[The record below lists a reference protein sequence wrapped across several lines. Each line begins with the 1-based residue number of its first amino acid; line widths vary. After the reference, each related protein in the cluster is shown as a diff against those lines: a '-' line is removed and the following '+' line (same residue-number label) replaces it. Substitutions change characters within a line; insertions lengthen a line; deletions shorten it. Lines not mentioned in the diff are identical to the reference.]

1 MSATP
6 QFSDCC
12 VKNGLVEGAA
22 PPYLTQMDSFTPEK
36 LLLAAILIPCLIIAI
51 VFHEV
56 AHGWT
61 ALALGDSTAKDRN
74 RLSFNPLRH
83 VDPMGTLV
91 VPGAMLLLGGPV
103 FGWAK
108 PVPVLKDRLNNPRF
122 GMMAVGAAGPA
133 MNFLLAAIGAVAL
146 GLFASYFAGSTGQN
160 IGIAAQAMTTF
171 IVINIF
177 LALFNLLPI
186 PPFDGSHIVEG
197 LLPPRAARIY
207 EKARPAGMLLFFGL
221 IALSWFAPGLGVI
234 ENLVGP
240 PVGWAL
246 ERYLDL
252 ARLVAGE

>member
-1 MSATP
+1 
-6 QFSDCC
+6 
-12 VKNGLVEGAA
+12 
-22 PPYLTQMDSFTPEK
+22 MDSFTPEN
-36 LLLAAILIPCLIIAI
+36 LLLAAIIIPCLIIAI
-51 VFHEV
+51 VLHEI

-61 ALALGDSTAKDRN
+61 ALALGDPTAKERN
-74 RLSFNPLRH
+74 RLSLNPLKH
-83 VDPMGTLV
+83 VDPVGTLV
-91 VPGAMLLLGGPV
+91 VPGSMLLLGGPI

-108 PVPVLKDRLNNPRF
+108 PVPVLKDRLNNPRY

-133 MNFLLAAIGAVAL
+133 MNFVLAAMGAVIL
-146 GLFASYFAGSTGQN
+146 GLFASYFAGSSGEVL
-160 IGIAAQAMTTF
+160 GIAAQAMTTF

-207 EKARPAGMLLFFGL
+207 EKARPAGMLLFFAI
-221 IALSWFAPGLGVI
+221 IAISWFTPELGII
-234 ENLVGP
+234 ENVVGP
-240 PVGWAL
+240 PVSWAL

>member
-1 MSATP
+1 MTET
-6 QFSDCC
+6 
-12 VKNGLVEGAA
+12 V
-22 PPYLTQMDSFTPEK
+22 
-36 LLLAAILIPCLIIAI
+36 LLALILVPCLVIAI

-61 ALALGDSTAKDRN
+61 ALALGDPTAKERN
-74 RLSFNPLRH
+74 RLSFNPIRH
-83 VDPMGTLV
+83 VDPVGTIV

-108 PVPVLKDRLNNPRF
+108 PVPVIKQRLNNPRF

-133 MNFLLAAIGAVAL
+133 MNFVLAAIGAVLL
-146 GLFASYFAGSTGQN
+146 GVLASSVGGEPSQMVE
-160 IGIAAQAMTTF
+160 IGVRAITTF
-171 IVINIF
+171 IMINIF

-197 LLPPRAARIY
+197 LLPPGAARIY
-207 EKARPAGMLLFFGL
+207 EKARPMGMLLFFG
-221 IALSWFAPGLGVI
+221 IVALSWFAPGLGVI

-240 PVGWAL
+240 PVGWAM

-252 ARLVAGE
+252 ARLIAGE

>member
-1 MSATP
+1 
-6 QFSDCC
+6 
-12 VKNGLVEGAA
+12 
-22 PPYLTQMDSFTPEK
+22 MDSFTPEN

-83 VDPMGTLV
+83 VDPVGTILL
-91 VPGAMLLLGGPV
+91 PGAMLFLGGPI

-108 PVPVLKDRLNNPRF
+108 PVPVIKDRLNNPRF

-133 MNFLLAAIGAVAL
+133 MNFFLAAVGAVVL
-146 GLFASYFAGSTGQN
+146 GLFASYFAGASSEFIEVAG
-160 IGIAAQAMTTF
+160 QAMTTF

-197 LLPPRAARIY
+197 LLPPSAARIY
-207 EKARPAGMLLFFGL
+207 EKARPAGMLLFFGI
-221 IALSWFAPGLGVI
+221 IALSWFAPGLGVV
-234 ENLVGP
+234 ENLVLP
-240 PVGWAL
+240 PVTWAL
-246 ERYLDL
+246 NQYLEL
-252 ARLVAGE
+252 ARFVAGS

>member
-1 MSATP
+1 MT
-6 QFSDCC
+6 
-12 VKNGLVEGAA
+12 E
-22 PPYLTQMDSFTPEK
+22 TI
-36 LLLAAILIPCLIIAI
+36 LLALILVPCLVIAI

-61 ALALGDSTAKDRN
+61 ALALGDPTAKALG
-74 RLSFNPLRH
+74 RLSFNPIRH
-83 VDPMGTLV
+83 VDPVGTIV

-108 PVPVLKDRLNNPRF
+108 PVPVIKERLNNPRF

-133 MNFLLAAIGAVAL
+133 MNFFLAAIGAVAL
-146 GLFASYFAGSTGQN
+146 GMFAAFASAEPSQM
-160 IGIAAQAMTTF
+160 AEVAVRAMTTF
-171 IVINIF
+171 ILINIF

-197 LLPPRAARIY
+197 LLPPKAARLY
-207 EKARPAGMLLFFGL
+207 EKARPAGMLLFFA
-221 IALSWFAPGLGVI
+221 IVALSWFAPDLGVI

-240 PVGWAL
+240 PVGWAMD
-246 ERYLDL
+246 RYLDL